1 MDLLNYFMK
10 ILQQLQSEKIHGIFK
25 IEFFKYHSDTM
36 ILNILLHLFICF
48 RLLLTFKETNLHPK
62 CCFNFLRLKKSLY

>member
-10 ILQQLQSEKIHGIFK
+10 ILQQLQSKKIHGIFK
-25 IEFFKYHSDTM
+25 IEFFKYHSNTM

-48 RLLLTFKETNLHPK
+48 RLLLTFKETQIYIQNVVLI
-62 CCFNFLRLKKSLY
+62 SLD